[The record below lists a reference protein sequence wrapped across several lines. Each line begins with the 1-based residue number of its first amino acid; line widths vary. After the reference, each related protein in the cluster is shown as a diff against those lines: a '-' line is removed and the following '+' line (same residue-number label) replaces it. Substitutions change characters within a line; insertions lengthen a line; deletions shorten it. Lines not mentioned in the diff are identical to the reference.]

1 MTKMTI
7 RQHEE
12 ERERAELAPYA
23 CLSANSRGR
32 KREEEPC
39 DIRTCFIRDR
49 DRILHSKSFRR
60 LKHKTQVFIAP
71 EGDHYRTRLTHTL
84 EVSGIA
90 RTIARALRLNEDLC
104 EAIAMG
110 HDLGHTPFGHGG
122 ERELAHLTEGKFSH
136 NMQSVRVAEKIERA
150 GRGLNLTY
158 EVLDGI
164 ACHSGEAKSETLEGQ
179 VVALSDRIAYINHD
193 IDDACRGGMLRESDI
208 PGEYKDI
215 LGHRHSRR
223 INTLVLDTISA
234 SMGKN
239 EICMSDEVYNA
250 MMGLRR
256 FMFERVYRA
265 DYALR
270 QEEKVRGMIAKL
282 FEYYSADIDRMPGEY
297 RDIAE
302 RDGVTSA
309 VCDYIA
315 CMTDRYALN
324 VYSELFLPISWT
336 GI

>member
-1 MTKMTI
+1 MTV
-7 RQHEE
+7 RQFEE
-12 ERERAELAPYA
+12 EREKKELSEFA
-23 CLSANSRGR
+23 CLSSASRGR
-32 KREEEPC
+32 AREEEPC
-39 DIRTCFIRDR
+39 DIRTCFVRDR

-60 LKHKTQVFIAP
+60 LKHKTQVFISP

-122 ERELAHLTEGKFSH
+122 ERELSALTDGKFSH
-136 NMQSVRVAEKIERA
+136 NLQSVRVAERIERG
-150 GRGLNLTY
+150 GRGLNLTH
-158 EVLDGI
+158 EVLDGV
-164 ACHSGEAKSETLEGQ
+164 ACHSGEKRAETLEGRI
-179 VVALSDRIAYINHD
+179 VALADRIAYINHD

-208 PGEYKDI
+208 PGEFKDV
-215 LGHRHSRR
+215 LGHRHSKR
-223 INTLVLDTISA
+223 INTLVLDAISA
-234 SMGKN
+234 SMGKDD
-239 EICMSDEVYNA
+239 IVMSDEVYNA
-250 MMGLRR
+250 MMGLRK

-282 FEYYSADIDRMPGEY
+282 FEYYCRDIDRLPGEY

-302 RDGVTSA
+302 RDGVTVA

-315 CMTDRYALN
+315 CMTDRYALS
-324 VYSELFLPISWT
+324 VYSDLFLPISWT
-336 GI
+336 HI

>member
-1 MTKMTI
+1 MTV
-7 RQHEE
+7 RQFEE
-12 ERERAELAPYA
+12 EREARELSPFA
-23 CLSANSRGR
+23 CLSSNSLGR
-32 KREEEPC
+32 AREEEPC

-122 ERELAHLTEGKFSH
+122 ERELSALTDGKFSH
-136 NMQSVRVAEKIERA
+136 NIQSVRVAEKIER
-150 GRGLNLTY
+150 GGKGLNLTR

-164 ACHSGEAKSETLEGQ
+164 ACHSGEAKAQTLEGQ
-179 VVALSDRIAYINHD
+179 IVALSDRIAYINHD

-208 PGEYKDI
+208 PGGYKDI
-215 LGHRHSRR
+215 LGHRHSKR

-234 SMGKN
+234 STGKN
-239 EICMSDEVYNA
+239 GICMSDEVYNA
-250 MMGLRR
+250 MMGLRK

-282 FEYYSADIDRMPGEY
+282 FEYYSRDIDRMPDEY

>member
-1 MTKMTI
+1 MNI
-7 RQHEE
+7 RQFEE
-12 ERERAELAPYA
+12 EREKREFSEFA
-23 CLSANSRGR
+23 CLSSCSRGR
-32 KREEEPC
+32 AREEKPC
-39 DIRTCFIRDR
+39 DIRTCFMRDR

-60 LKHKTQVFIAP
+60 LKHKTQVFITP

-104 EAIAMG
+104 EAVAMG

-122 ERELAHLTEGKFSH
+122 ERELAALTDGKFSH
-136 NMQSVRVAEKIERA
+136 NLQSVRVAEKIERS
-150 GRGLNLTY
+150 GRGLNLTH

-164 ACHSGEAKSETLEGQ
+164 ACHSGDLRAETLEGRI
-179 VVALSDRIAYINHD
+179 VAISDRIAYINHD

-215 LGHRHSRR
+215 LGHSHSKR

-239 EICMSDEVYNA
+239 EISMSDEVYKA
-250 MMGLRR
+250 MMGLRQ

-282 FEYYSADIDRMPGEY
+282 FEYYSRDIDRMPGEY

-302 RDGVTSA
+302 RDGVTTA

-315 CMTDRYALN
+315 CMTDRYAIN
-324 VYSELFLPISWT
+324 VYSELFLPISWSH
-336 GI
+336 I

>member
-1 MTKMTI
+1 MTI

-12 ERERAELAPYA
+12 ERE
-23 CLSANSRGR
+23 
-32 KREEEPC
+32 KRELSEFATLSCESLGRAREESAC
-39 DIRTCFIRDR
+39 DIRTCFMRDR

-60 LKHKTQVFIAP
+60 LKHKTQVFISP

-90 RTIARALRLNEDLC
+90 RTIARALRLNENLT

-122 ERELAHLTEGKFSH
+122 ERELAAITDGRFSH
-136 NMQSVRVAEKIERA
+136 NLQSVRVAEKIERQ
-150 GRGLNLTY
+150 GKGLNLTA

-164 ACHSGEAKSETLEGQ
+164 ACHSGELKAKTLEGKI
-179 VVALSDRIAYINHD
+179 VALSDRIAYINHD
-193 IDDACRGGMLRESDI
+193 IDDACRAGLMRESDI
-208 PGEYKDI
+208 PREYKDI
-215 LGHRHSRR
+215 LGHRHSKR
-223 INTLVLDTISA
+223 INTLVLDAISA
-234 SMGKN
+234 SMNKSD
-239 EICMSDEVYNA
+239 ILMSDEVEKA
-250 MMGLRR
+250 MLGLRK

-265 DYALR
+265 EYALR

-282 FEYYSADIDRMPGEY
+282 FEYYSRDTDRLPDEY

-302 RDGVTSA
+302 RDGVETA

-324 VYSELFLPISWT
+324 IYSELFLPISWSH
-336 GI
+336 I